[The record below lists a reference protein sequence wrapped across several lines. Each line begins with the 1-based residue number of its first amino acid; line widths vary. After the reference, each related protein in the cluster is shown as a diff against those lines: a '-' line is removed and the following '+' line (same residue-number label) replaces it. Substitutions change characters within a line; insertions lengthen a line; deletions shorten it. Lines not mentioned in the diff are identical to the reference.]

1 MKRYIC
7 AYTNIASW
15 WDYMQPDTDYI
26 VLERADGSLIW
37 EGEMWN
43 LPDREYFGYKIL
55 DILYDG
61 GGTCILTVE
70 ED

>member
-1 MKRYIC
+1 MKKYIKS
-7 AYTNIASW
+7 YDTIGSW

-26 VLERADGSLIW
+26 VLEKPDGTLIW
-37 EGEMWN
+37 EGAMYD

-61 GGTCILTVE
+61 SGLCILTVE
-70 ED
+70 GV